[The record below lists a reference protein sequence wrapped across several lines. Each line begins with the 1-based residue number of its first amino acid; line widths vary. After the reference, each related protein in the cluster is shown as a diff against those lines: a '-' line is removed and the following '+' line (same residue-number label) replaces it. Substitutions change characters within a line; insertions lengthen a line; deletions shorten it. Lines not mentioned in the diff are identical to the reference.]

1 MSKLFQNIN
10 DYILSKTRRNIS
22 SMSSMAKLKDS
33 RCFIT
38 RWRVFYKRVQLVQGL
53 LRSFQSPSSFFL
65 IFLKKISYLFLFLRN
80 FKISFPS
87 VFTVYLGLF
96 LREKRRK
103 KTLQLTSINFCLT
116 SGGGICDALRESPW
130 RARCTREAK
139 YELVQRHYIK
149 IYQASFSFKS
159 CKIYSPL
166 TYVKSTVK
174 KC

>member
-1 MSKLFQNIN
+1 
-10 DYILSKTRRNIS
+10 
-22 SMSSMAKLKDS
+22 MSSMAKLKDS

-38 RWRVFYKRVQLVQGL
+38 RWLVFYKCVQLVQGL

-65 IFLKKISYLFLFLRN
+65 ILEKKKISYVFLFLRN

-87 VFTVYLGLF
+87 VFTVYFGLF

-103 KTLQLTSINFCLT
+103 NLTINLNNFLLT

-130 RARCTREAK
+130 RARCTWEAT
-139 YELVQRHYIK
+139 YAVVQRHHIK
-149 IYQASFSFKS
+149 MYLASFFFFKS
-159 CKIYSPL
+159 CKIYSLL
-166 TYVKSTVK
+166 TYVKITVK